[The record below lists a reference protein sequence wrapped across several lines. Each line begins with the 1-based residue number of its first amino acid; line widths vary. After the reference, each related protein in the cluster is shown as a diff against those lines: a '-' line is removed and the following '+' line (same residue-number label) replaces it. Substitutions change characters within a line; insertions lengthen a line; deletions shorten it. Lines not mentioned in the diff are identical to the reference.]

1 MVMAEV
7 TRKHREIT
15 WGFDLSPA
23 QQRQLAQKIADIEAA
38 ASVTRVEQDER
49 ERAHLL
55 EGARL
60 LEAFADGR
68 DSYEL
73 KDALDCWLEAERV
86 RLSAAIEPKETP

>member
-38 ASVTRVEQDER
+38 AAVPRVEQDER

-60 LEAFADGR
+60 LIGLVRGEYSGA
-68 DSYEL
+68 S
-73 KDALDCWLEAERV
+73 LDHWIETERA
-86 RLSAAIEPKETP
+86 RLSAAVEPKETP